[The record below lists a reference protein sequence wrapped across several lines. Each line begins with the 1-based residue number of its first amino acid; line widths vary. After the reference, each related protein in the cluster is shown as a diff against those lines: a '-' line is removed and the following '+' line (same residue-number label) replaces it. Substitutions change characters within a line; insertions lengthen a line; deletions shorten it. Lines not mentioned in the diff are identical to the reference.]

1 MRKDIAIVIIAF
13 SVALLFFSLIETK
26 VLFSDVPQYVNTA
39 KEFAGIATSKVR
51 VFSSLVYPWFLGQ
64 FLKIMPSM
72 ATLKILNLLWLVL
85 DALLIYWYTKRKESL
100 LIFAFAPVVWVVAA
114 WINPILP
121 VSFFT
126 LAAYVML

>member
-51 VFSSLVYPWFLGQ
+51 VFSSLV
-64 FLKIMPSM
+64 
-72 ATLKILNLLWLVL
+72 
-85 DALLIYWYTKRKESL
+85 
-100 LIFAFAPVVWVVAA
+100 
-114 WINPILP
+114 
-121 VSFFT
+121 
-126 LAAYVML
+126 